1 MKLSTFRRKRVF
13 ASGLCFYKL
22 FWVYFIGSFLGVICE
37 TIYCLAVC
45 GHFEI
50 RWGVI
55 YGPFNPVYGIGALIM
70 TLVAYKVS
78 HKRDLLIFLIC
89 MVLGGV
95 CEYLCSFFQEKI
107 YHTVSW
113 DYSNTQFNFDG
124 RTNLLYSFCWGIL
137 GIIWVKDICPKIS
150 KLIEKMPMKTG
161 KILSNIL
168 IVYMAL
174 NILLSGLATWRQSQ
188 RFQGKPAQTWIEM
201 TLDKYYPD
209 DFLKVFYPN
218 MKKVEK

>member
-1 MKLSTFRRKRVF
+1 
-13 ASGLCFYKL
+13 
-22 FWVYFIGSFLGVICE
+22 
-37 TIYCLAVC
+37 
-45 GHFEI
+45 
-50 RWGVI
+50 
-55 YGPFNPVYGIGALIM
+55 
-70 TLVAYKVS
+70 
-78 HKRDLLIFLIC
+78 
-89 MVLGGV
+89 
-95 CEYLCSFFQEKI
+95 
-107 YHTVSW
+107 
-113 DYSNTQFNFDG
+113 
-124 RTNLLYSFCWGIL
+124 
-137 GIIWVKDICPKIS
+137 
-150 KLIEKMPMKTG
+150 MKTG